1 MSVENDAG
9 DPAAQQGHC
18 PPYAP
23 PESGRE
29 LSAFALEFAMAPY
42 GAARKDLV
50 ETSGET
56 LAYFNELHGLGLDVS
71 GDDRDDG

>member
-1 MSVENDAG
+1 MEIGSG
-9 DPAAQQGHC
+9 GPASQHQGHC

-29 LSAFALEFAMAPY
+29 LSAFALEFGVTPY
-42 GAARKDLV
+42 GAARKHLV

-56 LAYFNELHGLGLDVS
+56 LDHWNETHCLGLDLS
-71 GDDRDDG
+71 DDNRDDG